1 MFYRVRMVFF
11 ALLEYTQNKRHRKID
26 RPQQVIL
33 NDAVEQLM
41 EAGGLTALTQ
51 APFNEAMKIVAQR
64 FINAARQGEL
74 EHHLTR
80 EYENLNEE
88 ESAAER
94 VENKRNGY
102 SKKTLHDNKGD
113 LEIQV
118 PRDRKGTYVPRL
130 VPKHSRHFNDFDD
143 AIIDLYGRGLSAR
156 EITEFIRSQC
166 PKSIFFLEAS
176 SLPPFSDAE
185 ATPSAG
191 HGETGLSFATLVAF
205 HPEDEGGRSRTI
217 SAPKEN
223 ITENLLIFKALAYDC
238 PGPSPFSAD
247 TCKIRFLCTSSSVM
261 SALLSRRSFLT
272 QTAALAAAGIP
283 FTVPAAASWSAEA
296 FARTRS
302 VTDAVLAHP
311 FLQELASGTIARE
324 KVLWY
329 LAQNVIYLK
338 GYGESLTRV
347 EKRLTDAA
355 DRRLLTQWIKETAQ
369 TEVWMLEL
377 IEKLRDGR
385 DITALTRVKPSTLF
399 YVSWEAKAT
408 LDSSVGA
415 AWAALLPCFTLYE
428 TVGKMIAANVA
439 PGNPYQAWLGA
450 YGDPAYSETVKKAVG
465 LADRLATRETAEN
478 RARMTENYLTSCR
491 LEWILWD
498 AAWRLKGWPF

>member
-1 MFYRVRMVFF
+1 
-11 ALLEYTQNKRHRKID
+11 
-26 RPQQVIL
+26 
-33 NDAVEQLM
+33 
-41 EAGGLTALTQ
+41 
-51 APFNEAMKIVAQR
+51 
-64 FINAARQGEL
+64 
-74 EHHLTR
+74 
-80 EYENLNEE
+80 
-88 ESAAER
+88 
-94 VENKRNGY
+94 
-102 SKKTLHDNKGD
+102 
-113 LEIQV
+113 
-118 PRDRKGTYVPRL
+118 
-130 VPKHSRHFNDFDD
+130 
-143 AIIDLYGRGLSAR
+143 
-156 EITEFIRSQC
+156 
-166 PKSIFFLEAS
+166 
-176 SLPPFSDAE
+176 
-185 ATPSAG
+185 
-191 HGETGLSFATLVAF
+191 
-205 HPEDEGGRSRTI
+205 
-217 SAPKEN
+217 
-223 ITENLLIFKALAYDC
+223 
-238 PGPSPFSAD
+238 
-247 TCKIRFLCTSSSVM
+247 M

-415 AWAALLPCFTLYE
+415 AWAALLPCFTLYK

-439 PGNPYQAWLGA
+439 SGNPYQAWLGA

-465 LADRLATRETAEN
+465 LADRLAARETAEN

-491 LEWILWD
+491 LEWIFWD

>member
-1 MFYRVRMVFF
+1 M
-11 ALLEYTQNKRHRKID
+11 L
-26 RPQQVIL
+26 P
-33 NDAVEQLM
+33 
-41 EAGGLTALTQ
+41 LTSVS
-51 APFNEAMKIVAQR
+51 PCC
-64 FINAARQGEL
+64 
-74 EHHLTR
+74 
-80 EYENLNEE
+80 
-88 ESAAER
+88 
-94 VENKRNGY
+94 
-102 SKKTLHDNKGD
+102 D
-113 LEIQV
+113 
-118 PRDRKGTYVPRL
+118 
-130 VPKHSRHFNDFDD
+130 
-143 AIIDLYGRGLSAR
+143 
-156 EITEFIRSQC
+156 
-166 PKSIFFLEAS
+166 S
-176 SLPPFSDAE
+176 S
-185 ATPSAG
+185 
-191 HGETGLSFATLVAF
+191 
-205 HPEDEGGRSRTI
+205 
-217 SAPKEN
+217 
-223 ITENLLIFKALAYDC
+223 
-238 PGPSPFSAD
+238 
-247 TCKIRFLCTSSSVM
+247 
-261 SALLSRRSFLT
+261 
-272 QTAALAAAGIP
+272 
-283 FTVPAAASWSAEA
+283 
-296 FARTRS
+296 
-302 VTDAVLAHP
+302 AHP

-465 LADRLATRETAEN
+465 LADRLAARETEEN

-491 LEWILWD
+491 LEWIFWD

>member
-1 MFYRVRMVFF
+1 M
-11 ALLEYTQNKRHRKID
+11 
-26 RPQQVIL
+26 
-33 NDAVEQLM
+33 
-41 EAGGLTALTQ
+41 
-51 APFNEAMKIVAQR
+51 
-64 FINAARQGEL
+64 
-74 EHHLTR
+74 
-80 EYENLNEE
+80 
-88 ESAAER
+88 
-94 VENKRNGY
+94 
-102 SKKTLHDNKGD
+102 
-113 LEIQV
+113 
-118 PRDRKGTYVPRL
+118 
-130 VPKHSRHFNDFDD
+130 
-143 AIIDLYGRGLSAR
+143 
-156 EITEFIRSQC
+156 
-166 PKSIFFLEAS
+166 
-176 SLPPFSDAE
+176 
-185 ATPSAG
+185 
-191 HGETGLSFATLVAF
+191 
-205 HPEDEGGRSRTI
+205 
-217 SAPKEN
+217 
-223 ITENLLIFKALAYDC
+223 AYDC
-238 PGPSPFSAD
+238 PGPSPFLAD

-311 FLQELASGTIARE
+311 FLQELASGTIAHE

-377 IEKLRDGR
+377 IEKLRDGH

-415 AWAALLPCFTLYE
+415 A
-428 TVGKMIAANVA
+428 
-439 PGNPYQAWLGA
+439 
-450 YGDPAYSETVKKAVG
+450 
-465 LADRLATRETAEN
+465 
-478 RARMTENYLTSCR
+478 
-491 LEWILWD
+491 
-498 AAWRLKGWPF
+498 

>member
-1 MFYRVRMVFF
+1 MT
-11 ALLEYTQNKRHRKID
+11 EDEK
-26 RPQQVIL
+26 
-33 NDAVEQLM
+33 
-41 EAGGLTALTQ
+41 
-51 APFNEAMKIVAQR
+51 
-64 FINAARQGEL
+64 
-74 EHHLTR
+74 
-80 EYENLNEE
+80 
-88 ESAAER
+88 R
-94 VENKRNGY
+94 VEAKLKELGIAYERQE
-102 SKKTLHDNKGD
+102 H
-113 LEIQV
+113 
-118 PRDRKGTYVPRL
+118 
-130 VPKHSRHFNDFDD
+130 D
-143 AIIDLYGRGLSAR
+143 AIMTVEEGKRIAAAVGSVCMKNLFLCGKKKFCCLYLLPADKIFSSKDL
-156 EITEFIRSQC
+156 SQRLG
-166 PKSIFFLEAS
+166 I
-176 SLPPFSDAE
+176 
-185 ATPSAG
+185 G
-191 HGETGLSFATLVAF
+191 HLSFGK
-205 HPEDEGGRSRTI
+205 PEKMQEYLKD
-217 SAPKEN
+217 
-223 ITENLLIFKALAYDC
+223 LAYDC

-311 FLQELASGTIARE
+311 FLQELASGTIAHE

-377 IEKLRDGR
+377 IEKLRDGH

-465 LADRLATRETAEN
+465 LADRLAARETAEN